1 MTDITIQLE
10 KLRIFAHHGIHP
22 QERVAGAEFEVDVQ
36 VRYAAQG
43 MISALDQTIDYT
55 TVLEI
60 VRQQMNDP
68 RPLLE
73 TVAMDMAETI
83 RQQFAQ
89 AKEINITIRKI
100 HPPIRNFRGRLS
112 VTLHKTYP

>member
-1 MTDITIQLE
+1 MTDILIQLE
-10 KLRIFAHHGIHP
+10 RLRIFAHHGIHA
-22 QERVAGAEFEVDVQ
+22 QERMAGAEFEVDVQ
-36 VRYAAQG
+36 VRYSAQG
-43 MISALDQTIDYT
+43 MIGALVQTIDYT
-55 TVLEI
+55 RVLQI

-83 RQQFAQ
+83 RQQFIQ

-100 HPPIRNFRGRLS
+100 HPPILNFRGRLA